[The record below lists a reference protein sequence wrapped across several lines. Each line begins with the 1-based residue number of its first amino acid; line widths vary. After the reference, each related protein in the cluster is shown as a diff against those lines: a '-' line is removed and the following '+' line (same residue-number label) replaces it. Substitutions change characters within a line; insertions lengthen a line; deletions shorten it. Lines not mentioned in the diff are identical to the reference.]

1 MPACRR
7 SEHWDEC
14 SRLND
19 RRRCSMLKILG
30 ALLSIFVLHTSV
42 HGADKIRIGFPD
54 LAATFVSLAVGEKRG
69 FFQEQGIQAEFIRIN
84 PAIALQAVVGGE
96 IDYYT
101 VLGPGVAAAIR
112 GVPVKLVADYVP
124 VAPTALIA
132 RPEVKSVPEL
142 KGKTIGVN
150 AYGGAL
156 EGIARLMLRHFNI
169 DPDTQIKFLAT
180 GPLDSRFG
188 AMKQGLTHATLGS
201 PPTDFLGKK
210 LGFVVL
216 ARANELFNFP
226 VSGLIASA
234 KKIKERPDEIRR
246 AIKAGIK
253 ANRYIRQNR
262 DGTLPI
268 MAEWLKIDKEMA
280 AATYESSVKTFSEDL
295 NLPDSGLR
303 LLIDEAKRVAKVN
316 REVSL
321 GEVADLTL
329 LREAQKELRTK

>member
-1 MPACRR
+1 MRK
-7 SEHWDEC
+7 S
-14 SRLND
+14 
-19 RRRCSMLKILG
+19 
-30 ALLSIFVLHTSV
+30 LLVLLAIVVLETLAFAV
-42 HGADKIRIGFPD
+42 EKIRIGFPD
-54 LAATFVSLAVGEKRG
+54 LAAPFVPLAIADKRG
-69 FFQEQGIQAEFIRIN
+69 FFQEEGLQGEFIRIN
-84 PAIALQAVVGGE
+84 PAIALQALVSGE

-101 VLGPGVAAAIR
+101 VLGPAVAAAIR
-112 GVPVKLVADYVP
+112 GVPVKLVAAYVP
-124 VAPTALIA
+124 ISPTALIA

-142 KGKTIGVN
+142 RGKTIGIN

-156 EGIARLMLRHFNI
+156 EGMGRLMLRHFGI
-169 DPDTQIKFLAT
+169 DPDKEVKFLAT
-180 GPLDSRFG
+180 GPLDLRFG

-201 PPTDFLGKK
+201 PPIDFLGKK

-216 ARANELFNFP
+216 ARAHELFSFP
-226 VSGLIASA
+226 VSGLIASVS
-234 KKIKERPDEIRR
+234 KIKERPDEIKR

-280 AATYESSVKTFSEDL
+280 SATYDSSVRTFSEDL

-303 LLIDEAKRVAKVN
+303 LLIDEAKRVAKVT

-321 GEVADLTL
+321 SDVAELSI
-329 LREAQKELRTK
+329 LREAQREMGIK